1 MTDLVKMIAIEAGTV
16 AGPEGI
22 VHVNPES
29 KRENGRYSH
38 PVVSQETAQLLE
50 KRKLAVRETVSRL
63 ATAELV
69 SDDGARKPL
78 VPGEAVELGGGTE
91 RSVPSGSSLAG
102 DPDAPPVPPAAA
114 SGSDAGAAT
123 GSSDASTG
131 GDGSTVGDAASG
143 GEIETG
149 LSDGDPDAPPVAAV
163 AAPAAP
169 AGKQGKK
176 SA

>member
-38 PVVSQETAQLLE
+38 PVVSEETAQLLE
-50 KRKLAVRETVSRL
+50 KRKLAVRETVSLL

-69 SDDGARKPL
+69 SDDGTRKPL
-78 VPGEAVELGGGTE
+78 VPGEAVELGSGTE
-91 RSVPSGSSLAG
+91 PSAPSGSSLGGA
-102 DPDAPPVPPAAA
+102 PDAPPVPATAAM
-114 SGSDAGAAT
+114 GGDAGAAT

-131 GDGSTVGDAASG
+131 GDSSTAGG

-149 LSDGDPDAPPVAAV
+149 LSDGDPDAPPVPATAA
-163 AAPAAP
+163 AAAP
-169 AGKQGKK
+169 AGKPGKK